1 LAKRYY
7 DVVHVDLIS
16 MAPYCT
22 RLGARKRVLSL
33 NDPLSL
39 TLFDQ
44 AQNRF
49 APLRTRLG
57 ALVHAL
63 LQVRV
68 DKKLFQ
74 MADAVHLVSGHDAEW
89 CRDHLRALSA
99 VQIPV
104 AVRPE
109 SLQVVPSADERR
121 GHTLVIVEKL
131 WIHGHLSAVK
141 QFLAAHWLTL
151 RRRHPTARLILIGG
165 RHIPSSFRSFIHGLP
180 GAELYEWV
188 HSLED
193 LLAGTSIAVF
203 PYSGACGMKN
213 RVLQCMAA
221 RNAVVGTSAS
231 FSGLPVRNG
240 VEAVIA
246 DSHAE
251 IAAGIDRLLN
261 NPDARQEIGNCA
273 RRFIEAGYTEER
285 VGRAWE
291 QLYQDVAF
299 AAPIQ
304 DSYPVEDKGFGP

>member
-1 LAKRYY
+1 
-7 DVVHVDLIS
+7 
-16 MAPYCT
+16 
-22 RLGARKRVLSL
+22 
-33 NDPLSL
+33 
-39 TLFDQ
+39 
-44 AQNRF
+44 
-49 APLRTRLG
+49 
-57 ALVHAL
+57 
-63 LQVRV
+63 
-68 DKKLFQ
+68 
-74 MADAVHLVSGHDAEW
+74 
-89 CRDHLRALSA
+89 
-99 VQIPV
+99 
-104 AVRPE
+104 
-109 SLQVVPSADERR
+109 
-121 GHTLVIVEKL
+121 
-131 WIHGHLSAVK
+131 
-141 QFLAAHWLTL
+141 
-151 RRRHPTARLILIGG
+151 
-165 RHIPSSFRSFIHGLP
+165 
-180 GAELYEWV
+180 
-188 HSLED
+188 LED